1 MPNIRQ
7 WNGKKIHIRP
17 DRYVNATDM
26 AKSEKKQLSNF
37 LKSPETQKYLK
48 VLSKKCNIP
57 ISKDTFTP
65 SNRSSE
71 NSLHNNIYTSFLIEI
86 VQVGKTKHTYFY
98 PKLALRFAQWCSAE
112 FAVEVDF
119 WLDDLLQGKT
129 SKTLPLG
136 IDPSRHQLYRPLED
150 GKAKWEKTFFKPF
163 YDVLY
168 AFDDRINEEPHH
180 QHPLY
185 IAKMTVKYVYDEF
198 EAIAPKNIIKELK
211 TLRFAH
217 EQQGVR
223 GVKALHQFL
232 SDEGRKILERTI
244 STVTA
249 YLKVAITTATTP
261 ETRRTAAEFWLLV
274 MRGQT
279 TLPVIENG
287 LKQIGDFNHG

>member
-7 WNGKKIHIRP
+7 WNGKQIHIRE
-17 DRYVNATDM
+17 DRYVSATDM
-26 AKSEKKQLSNF
+26 AKATGKRLQKF
-37 LKSPETQKYLK
+37 LEYSETQEYLQ
-48 VLSKKCNIP
+48 VLSKRCNIP
-57 ISKDTFTP
+57 INKDDKNTFTRYNK
-65 SNRSSE
+65 STGDSINYIIETSKGRS
-71 NSLHNNIYTSFLIEI
+71 
-86 VQVGKTKHTYFY
+86 GGTYFH

-136 IDPSRHQLYRPLED
+136 IDPCRHQLYRPLED

-168 AFDDRINEEPHH
+168 AFDDRINEEPFH
-180 QHPLY
+180 QHPVY

-198 EAIAPKNIIKELK
+198 EAVAPKNIIKELK
-211 TLRFAH
+211 ILRSAH
-217 EQQGVR
+217 EKQGVR

-232 SDEGRKILERTI
+232 SDEGKKILERTI

-261 ETRRTAAEFWLLV
+261 ETRRTAANFWLLV

-287 LKQIGDFNHG
+287 LRQIGDFNHG